1 MIFIQTNFDKS
12 DPVITFAYALAYLHE
27 RFLYRLCK
35 YRPTVFCWAHKVV
48 KKIAHILRSMHIDT
62 FRHPE
67 SAPRPCF
74 FSIIVSFHGRGQV
87 AASRG
92 ECIPKS
98 FKDPVHELSLHHRIR
113 RHLCSVSGISS
124 SPPLIRR
131 FRRENRGA
139 GNMETRSLS
148 TPFPRKKHLTNPFRR
163 RRIMRCSHCRTNAL
177 FPADCL
183 KTRRNS
189 ACICSGYS
197 A

>member
-1 MIFIQTNFDKS
+1 MLRKYTSGCHTFYCPDNFTGRMAWRRLDQKVSMIFIQTNFDKS

-48 KKIAHILRSMHIDT
+48 KKIAHIVRSMHIDT

-74 FSIIVSFHGRGQV
+74 FSILVSFHGRGQV

-98 FKDPVHELSLHHRIR
+98 FKADGMIWMAEDDPAGYAVKDVNRIFAI
-113 RHLCSVSGISS
+113 HD
-124 SPPLIRR
+124 
-131 FRRENRGA
+131 
-139 GNMETRSLS
+139 
-148 TPFPRKKHLTNPFRR
+148 
-163 RRIMRCSHCRTNAL
+163 RCDL
-177 FPADCL
+177 
-183 KTRRNS
+183 
-189 ACICSGYS
+189 
-197 A
+197 